1 MQDLLVLG
9 ILPGTD
15 IQVSFDVFL
24 LIVAGTILTIMTIRR
39 NMTQRSPEQRSAR
52 NRTKLTNYA
61 APYEITHLND
71 GAESKASF
79 GKPTIVRPR
88 QLAK

>member
-24 LIVAGTILTIMTIRR
+24 LMLAGALLTIMTIRR
-39 NMTQRSPEQRSAR
+39 NIASRSPEQRTAR
-52 NRTKLTNYA
+52 NRAKLTNYA
-61 APYEITHLND
+61 APYEVTHLED
-71 GAESKASF
+71 SAEPEASF
-79 GKPTIVRPR
+79 GEPTLVRPH